1 MKKIVKRYKLK
12 ESVKDKIF
20 IAFLITMF
28 FIALYLIYNNLFVF
42 IPY

>member
-12 ESVKDKIF
+12 ESVKDTLF
-20 IAFLITMF
+20 VAFLIIML
-28 FIALYLIYNNLFVF
+28 FILLALIYNNLFIF